1 MDAEPNYPW
10 VLALSTARRRLSQLK
25 AGVIIAGTVA
35 LGALAAVA
43 AAASPSPGSQ
53 APATSPAA
61 PAVDVFGQSTQA
73 GPDNPPP
80 GAGIPGGAGG
90 IAGDNLGQGAP
101 NIVTAPS

>member
-10 VLALSTARRRLSQLK
+10 VVALSTARRRLSQMK

-35 LGALAAVA
+35 FGAVAALA
-43 AAASPSPGSQ
+43 AAASPSPGAQ
-53 APATSPAA
+53 APAALPGA
-61 PAVDVFGQSTQA
+61 PAVDVFGQSTHA

-80 GAGIPGGAGG
+80 GTGIPGATG
-90 IAGDNLGQGAP
+90 GDNLGQGAP